1 MKHTSLYK
9 LFFLIALFTFSSC
22 GAIIKSYIRK
32 DTENVPPDLGKEKT
46 TILVIAENNSYTK
59 KIAKIFKENYSGDYL
74 FATRQEADNKYK
86 DLIRY
91 RYILDDDIDIT
102 RSKVTT
108 TTKNVKTGI
117 STKSSETRSS
127 ASRSF
132 HIFDRKENKIFDTGI
147 SSGTYWKTIL
157 KTYLAK
163 LEAARKE
170 NGGK

>member
-1 MKHTSLYK
+1 MKNISLYK
-9 LFFLIALFTFSSC
+9 FSFMIALFIFCSC
-22 GAIIKSYIRK
+22 GAVIKSYIRK

-46 TILVIAENNSYTK
+46 TMLVITNNNSYNK
-59 KIAKIFKENYSGDYL
+59 KVEKLFKENYSGDYL
-74 FATRQEADNKYK
+74 FVTREEIDNKYNDPIK
-86 DLIRY
+86 Y
-91 RYILDDDIDIT
+91 RYILDDDIDVT
-102 RSKVTT
+102 KSRVTT

-132 HIFDRKENKIFDTGI
+132 HVLDRKENKIFDTGI
-147 SSGTYWKTIL
+147 SSGTSWKMIL

-163 LEAARKE
+163 LDAARKE